1 MKKAVIVDALRTP
14 IGAFGGKLKDVP
26 AVELGQEL
34 TREALKKFKTNDVK
48 IDEVIFGQ
56 VFQAGQGQNTARQ
69 ISLGAGIS
77 EETPAWT
84 VNKVCGSGL
93 KAVSLGAQAI
103 MLGESEIVIAGG
115 VENMSQAPYLLP
127 KTRWGLK
134 MGDGQLVDSM
144 LKDGLTDG
152 FSGGHMGLTAE
163 NMATKWQITR
173 DDQDRYALQSQ
184 QRAEKAVKEG
194 RFKDEIVPITL
205 TGRKGETTLFDQDE
219 YPRFGMNLES
229 LQKLKP
235 AFQKDGTVTAGNS
248 SGINDGGAVLVL
260 MSEEKA
266 YELDKKPLAF
276 VTSFASAG
284 VDPDYMGY
292 GPVPAVKA
300 ALNKAKLSIDEID
313 LFEIN
318 EAFAVQMLVVT
329 KELGLKEK
337 NTNINGGAIALG
349 HPIGCSGAR
358 VLVTLIHE
366 MMKQNA
372 RSGLAGLCIGGGQ
385 GIAMTIRR

>member
-93 KAVSLGAQAI
+93 KAVSLGAQSI

-372 RSGLAGLCIGGGQ
+372 QSGLAGLCIGGGQ

>member
-372 RSGLAGLCIGGGQ
+372 QSGLAGLCIGGGQ